1 MGKLIT
7 RYNRQIEA
15 SLSDKAP
22 VMGELAGDPFEP
34 YRNSMESKTVF
45 KVSFNLADSDGNLSV
60 MDDNGITIVLTYEE
74 FKRTAVYYSA
84 SLRAKFIGIPLIV
97 QAVEV
102 DEEQRK
108 VYVTSGV
115 GLHDEK
121 TIRAALMRELL
132 KEVKAEKTPVVMGC
146 VITVNPK
153 YALVNILNVNILGII
168 QVRDWQKG
176 YTRALDRETNSG
188 DWREFQVVDVNK
200 KPGSDYRFVLSRVD
214 LTDDPW
220 ESIPEE
226 YLEENAVISVRCEEK
241 PVGKSYWWGKSQ
253 RITGIEIMGNY
264 NARLAE
270 IMVSATY
277 RCKIKEV
284 DLKEH
289 IFKVVPFDMINDEN
303 ATHKSIEFIKKKLP
317 IDKSVKL

>member
-15 SLSDKAP
+15 SLLSNGPA
-22 VMGELAGDPFEP
+22 VGEHEDDPFEP
-34 YRNSMESKTVF
+34 YRKSMDSKAVF
-45 KVSFNLADSDGNLSV
+45 KVSFDLADSDGNLSV
-60 MDDNGITIVLTYEE
+60 IDENGVTIILTREE
-74 FKRTAVYYSA
+74 FTRTAIYYSA

-97 QAVEV
+97 QAIEI

-108 VYVTSGV
+108 VYVTSGI

-121 TIRAALMRELL
+121 TIRAALMKELI
-132 KEVKAEKTPVVMGC
+132 KEINAEKKPVIMGC
-146 VITVNPK
+146 VISVNPN

-176 YTRALDRETNSG
+176 YTRTLDRETTSG
-188 DWREFQVVDVNK
+188 DWKEFQVISFNK
-200 KPGSDYRFVLSRVD
+200 KKGSDYRFELSRVE

-226 YLEENAVISVRCEEK
+226 FLEENAVISVRCEEK
-241 PVGKSYWWGKSQ
+241 PVGKSFWWGKSQ
-253 RITGIEIMGNY
+253 RIAGIEIMGNY
-264 NARLAE
+264 NSRMAE

-284 DLKEH
+284 DLKRH
-289 IFKVVPFDMINDEN
+289 VFKVVPFDLINDEN
-303 ATHKSIEFIKKKLP
+303 VSQKSIEFIKKKLP
-317 IDKSVKL
+317 IDKDVKL

>member
-7 RYNRQIEA
+7 RYNMQIEA
-15 SLSDKAP
+15 SLSEKKP
-22 VMGELAGDPFEP
+22 IIVEHTGDLFEP
-34 YRNSMESKTVF
+34 YRNSMENRAVF
-45 KVSFNLADSDGNLSV
+45 KVSFNLADADGNLSV
-60 MDDNGITIVLTYEE
+60 VDDNGITIVLTREE
-74 FKRTAVYYSA
+74 FTRTAVYYSA

-97 QAVEV
+97 QAVRI

-108 VYVTSGV
+108 VYVTSGI

-121 TIRAALMRELL
+121 AIRAALMQELL
-132 KEVKAEKTPVVMGC
+132 KEVKAEKKPVVMGC
-146 VITVNPK
+146 VMTVNPE

-188 DWREFQVVDVNK
+188 DWKEFQVVDVKK
-200 KPGSDYRFVLSRVD
+200 KPGSDYRFGLSRVD
-214 LTDDPW
+214 LTADPW

-253 RITGIEIMGNY
+253 RIEGIEIMGNY
-264 NARLAE
+264 NTRMAE

-284 DLKEH
+284 DLKGH
-289 IFKVVPFDMINDEN
+289 VFKVVPFDMINDEN
-303 ATHKSIEFIKKKLP
+303 ATQKSIEFIKKKLP
-317 IDKSVKL
+317 IDKGVKM